1 MLGYIENRL
10 KYKARKTRELV
21 AATDGKNAKQ
31 PKNGATACD
40 EVSTVNE
47 DEMRD
52 LINKMKCHTI
62 NTSDLSVMKADL
74 RNSREYRL
82 KLLLNER
89 IALLEYFPYFFVNV
103 DLVRI

>member
-31 PKNGATACD
+31 PKNGTTACD
-40 EVSTVNE
+40 EIYNE

-62 NTSDLSVMKADL
+62 NTSDLSAVKTDL
-74 RNSREYRL
+74 RKSREYRL

-89 IALLEYFPYFFVNV
+89 IDLLEYFPYFFVNV